1 MSPKRRLLAVLL
13 LTILALLGCR
23 DRLLDA
29 AAASPVTVLLG
40 AKLIDGAGG
49 PPIEDSIIIV
59 ENGRIR
65 AAGPRAKVPV
75 PKDSTRIDAAGKVII
90 PGLID
95 THCHYWASLD
105 EVKKFLLVQLRW
117 GITTTRSVGTDSPEA
132 VAMLHEARDGKFL
145 APRVYTSGYGF
156 SHPKGSP
163 GFTVPINRPA
173 NEEEARAAVRTLAT
187 QKVDFI
193 KIWVEGGNGSTPK
206 ITPRIR
212 AAIVD
217 EARKHRIPIVVHV
230 TAIED
235 LRQLADLGVTDMLHT
250 PRDAKATPELIAYAK
265 SKGLSFAPTF
275 ANSESGW
282 HYYENPKLLEDP
294 MLQGAFHPKG
304 WERVNDP
311 AVRAKQLA
319 GGNLAERKEN
329 VKEAYRFIK
338 AMSDAGVRIICGS
351 DTGAELSP
359 VPYGGAT
366 HREIEML
373 VEGGLTPMAA
383 IRAATLDSARV
394 LTRTANPEYGSIVAG
409 KAADLVLL
417 DADPTV
423 DIRNLHRIHKVMR
436 AGEWVPQ

>member
-1 MSPKRRLLAVLL
+1 MFHQRRFLAVAL
-13 LTILALLGCR
+13 LTVLAS
-23 DRLLDA
+23 LDA
-29 AAASPVTVLLG
+29 AAATATVLLG
-40 AKLIDGAGG
+40 ARLIDGAGG
-49 PPIEDSIIIV
+49 PAIEDSIVVV

-75 PKDSTRIDAAGKVII
+75 PKDSTRIDVAGKVII

-95 THCHYWASLD
+95 THCHYWASID
-105 EVKKFLLVQLRW
+105 DVKKFLLVQLRW

-156 SHPKGSP
+156 SAPKGSP
-163 GFTVPINRPA
+163 GFDVPINRPA
-173 NEEEARAAVRTLAT
+173 TEEEARTNVRTLAA

-193 KIWVEGGNGSTPK
+193 KIWIEGGNGSTPK
-206 ITPRIR
+206 ITPQIR

-235 LRQLADLGVTDMLHT
+235 LRQLADLGVTDLLHT
-250 PRDAKATPELIAYAK
+250 PRDATATPDLIAYAK

-282 HYYENPKLLEDP
+282 HYFENPKLLEDP
-294 MLQGAFHPKG
+294 MLKGAFHPKG
-304 WERVNDP
+304 WARVNDP
-311 AVRAKQLA
+311 AAREKALA
-319 GGNLAERKEN
+319 GNLSQRKERI
-329 VKEAYRFIK
+329 KEAYRFIK
-338 AMSDAGVRIICGS
+338 AMSDGGVRIISGS
-351 DTGAELSP
+351 DTGAELAP

-373 VEGGLTPMAA
+373 VEAGLTPMAA

-417 DADPTV
+417 DADPSV

-436 AGEWVPQ
+436 GGQWVPQ

>member
-1 MSPKRRLLAVLL
+1 MPHTRRLLPVSLL
-13 LTILALLGCR
+13 AILASLN
-23 DRLLDA
+23 A
-29 AAASPVTVLLG
+29 AAGAVTVILG

-49 PPIEDSIIIV
+49 APVEDSIVVV

-75 PKDSTRIDAAGKVII
+75 PKDSTRIDASGKIII

-95 THCHYWASLD
+95 THCHYWASID
-105 EVKKFLLVQLRW
+105 DVKKFLLVQLRW

-132 VAMLHEARDGKFL
+132 VAMMHEARDGKFL

-156 SHPKGSP
+156 SAPKGSP
-163 GFTVPINRPA
+163 GFAVPINRPA
-173 NEEEARAAVRTLAT
+173 NEEEARAAVRTLAA

-193 KIWVEGGNGSTPK
+193 KIWVEGGGGNTPK
-206 ITPRIR
+206 ITPQIR
-212 AAIVD
+212 VAIVE
-217 EARKHRIPIVVHV
+217 EARKHRIPIVAHV

-235 LRQLADLGVTDMLHT
+235 LRQLAELGVADLLHT
-250 PRDAKATPELIAYAK
+250 PRDATATADLIAYAK

-282 HYYENPKLLEDP
+282 HYFEHPELLKDP

-304 WERVNDP
+304 WARVNDP
-311 AVRAKQLA
+311 AEREKALA
-319 GGNLAERKEN
+319 GNIAQRKERI
-329 VKEAYRFIK
+329 KEAYRFVK
-338 AMSDAGVRIICGS
+338 GMHDGGVRIISGS
-351 DTGAELSP
+351 DTGAELAP

-373 VEGGLTPMAA
+373 VEAGLTPVAA

-423 DIRNLHRIHKVMR
+423 NIGNLHRIHKVMR
-436 AGEWVPQ
+436 AGQWVPQ